1 MLLGN
6 EQGASRAH
14 MMWYCHDDDD
24 DDGGDGSSDDAERP
38 SSCDHRHEL
47 RIVASVLIDI
57 FVIIRVQNRL
67 VATL

>member
-1 MLLGN
+1 MT
-6 EQGASRAH
+6 
-14 MMWYCHDDDD
+14 MMMICH

-38 SSCDHRHEL
+38 SSSDHRHEL
-47 RIVASVLIDI
+47 RTVASALIDI

>member
-1 MLLGN
+1 MT
-6 EQGASRAH
+6 
-14 MMWYCHDDDD
+14 MMMICH

-38 SSCDHRHEL
+38 SSSDHRHEL